1 MSLRLKVITKY
12 WNEMRQATEIKQETR
27 QINSSVT
34 ASLHGRRGELTGLK
48 PFFGLENVQSVSHRG
63 VLLDANAFFLHPSL
77 SLNLKVTIKYWSA
90 MRQAAE
96 IKQETRQINSSVT
109 VMSHGRKGELIG
121 VVSFCGLGNVQAR
134 PFRGVSWDHS
144 AFSFQSSLSRNLTAK
159 PAFSAS
165 RSRLRRAALPLS
177 ETFSAE
183 ARSALSVPSVLLDVP
198 ASATVAVASRAKADS
213 QQIRHSLTLKVTTKN

>member
-1 MSLRLKVITKY
+1 
-12 WNEMRQATEIKQETR
+12 
-27 QINSSVT
+27 
-34 ASLHGRRGELTGLK
+34 LK

-213 QQIRHSLTLKVTTKN
+213 QQIRHSLTLRPRGGCTSRMPTQPRAPRGLEAHTLKNVAARYSVACGPETHSCGAAVGH